1 MAISTGGHLMENLQ
15 IKGMDD
21 DLYAQLKSLAAS
33 KNRSISQQ
41 ILMLLKQYLA
51 GRYQQKET
59 RTPAQVLL
67 DLSGSW
73 EDDRPSEQIIKELK
87 AERRNSK

>member
-21 DLYAQLKSLAAS
+21 DLYTQIKSLAAS
-33 KNRSISQQ
+33 ENRSISQH
-41 ILMLLKQYLA
+41 ILFLLEQYLA
-51 GRYQQKET
+51 GRYPPKGT

-73 EDDRPSEQIIKELK
+73 EDDRSSEQIITVKNEHLTP
-87 AERRNSK
+87 

>member
-1 MAISTGGHLMENLQ
+1 MTISTGGHLMENLQ

-41 ILMLLKQYLA
+41 ILFLLEQYPA

-73 EDDRPSEQIIKELK
+73 EDDRS
-87 AERRNSK
+87 